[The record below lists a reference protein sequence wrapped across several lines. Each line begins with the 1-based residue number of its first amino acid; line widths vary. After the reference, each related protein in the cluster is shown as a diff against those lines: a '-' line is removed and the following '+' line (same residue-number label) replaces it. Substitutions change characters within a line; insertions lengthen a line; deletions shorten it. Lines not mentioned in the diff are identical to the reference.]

1 MRFFFISDHFPAY
14 YSQETIGKKKRLWPV
29 CRSRA
34 IVSTCCCWKIRYTGR
49 DYTRVTVAVGIEM
62 ICRANRA
69 CLISFYIYFILFII
83 NDFSKSIMTSNFLY
97 MRDIT
102 VTHFIVKYTH
112 NLTLSCNCF
121 HNIVFYLI
129 FISVWNIYFKFSIA
143 CLRINICNISC

>member
-1 MRFFFISDHFPAY
+1 
-14 YSQETIGKKKRLWPV
+14 
-29 CRSRA
+29 
-34 IVSTCCCWKIRYTGR
+34 
-49 DYTRVTVAVGIEM
+49 M

-143 CLRINICNISC
+143 CLRINICNISCQGFLKFYTYNREFTMLQCFRKFAHYKLQITNLKNNIGTYNRKCTSNAYVGPHKNKF